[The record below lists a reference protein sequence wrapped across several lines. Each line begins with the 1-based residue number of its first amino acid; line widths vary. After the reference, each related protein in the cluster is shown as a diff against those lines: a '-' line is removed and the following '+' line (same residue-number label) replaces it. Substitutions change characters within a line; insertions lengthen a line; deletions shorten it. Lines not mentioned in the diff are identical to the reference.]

1 MTPEKFGD
9 ICEILHLDPNGVAE
23 RLILEKAVHTHHT
36 DDDIIAAQRNA
47 AELITEIPSPA
58 EAASWITMQQA
69 ARNKADAID
78 AGLIANAAAI
88 VGQDSSGPRRRLANQ
103 LAMAWRRE
111 IPFATG
117 SSQAWTSHAHR
128 ISITEAVIGCGS
140 DLLGPSQIDVLL
152 EHTSALLPLLEEAA
166 LARWQREA
174 YASAS
179 SDMNIQV
186 DAAEQRVAVAR
197 TVAREVLAE
206 SLSIEDL
213 ARWKAHFTRLA
224 WPQVAHP
231 LDQARERLQQQ
242 LADPNLNDQERKTM
256 RTALTNMVMKAT
268 ALQDRMLTM
277 LQSIS
282 TKTGSRLPM
291 DLSVRLDSLQAQQL
305 AVVGN

>member
-1 MTPEKFGD
+1 
-9 ICEILHLDPNGVAE
+9 
-23 RLILEKAVHTHHT
+23 
-36 DDDIIAAQRNA
+36 
-47 AELITEIPSPA
+47 
-58 EAASWITMQQA
+58 
-69 ARNKADAID
+69 
-78 AGLIANAAAI
+78 
-88 VGQDSSGPRRRLANQ
+88 
-103 LAMAWRRE
+103 
-111 IPFATG
+111 
-117 SSQAWTSHAHR
+117 
-128 ISITEAVIGCGS
+128 
-140 DLLGPSQIDVLL
+140 
-152 EHTSALLPLLEEAA
+152 LLPLLEEAA
-166 LARWQREA
+166 LARWKREA

-197 TVAREVLAE
+197 TVAREILAE

-256 RTALTNMVMKAT
+256 RTAFTNIVMKAT

-291 DLSVRLDSLQAQQL
+291 DMTVRLASLQAQQL
-305 AVVGN
+305 AVIGN